1 MIRFL
6 LKGIL
11 HDRSRSLLPIVVVT
25 LGVALTVL
33 LTCWIEGI
41 MTDSLR
47 MNANFNTGHLKVITR
62 ALAEDETQMA
72 PDMALTGADSLT
84 QALKSSFPDVQWV
97 SRIRFGGLVD
107 FPDSSGNTL
116 VQGPVAG
123 WGIDLLTPGTGEPE
137 RFNLSEAITRGHLPA
152 QPGEALISEAFADR
166 FGIKTGD
173 HFTLFTSTMEGGMA
187 LKNFVVSGMVRFG
200 MNTLDRGSI
209 IAHLGDVREAL
220 RMEDAATEILGYQ
233 TNDYDHEAATTVMT
247 DFNHT
252 SDSTDMY
259 APQMIRL
266 KDQGGMAD
274 YLDISDRVGGLLV
287 FVFVMAMAV
296 VLWNTGLL
304 GGLRRYTE
312 FGLRLAMGEAK
323 KHIYRTLLLEALL
336 IGIIGSV
343 TGTLL
348 GLGVSYYLQ
357 EVGLQFGDAMKN
369 ASMMIPAVIRA
380 KIVPEAFYIGFIPGV
395 LAMLLGNALSGR
407 GIYKRQTASLFKELE
422 A

>member
-11 HDRSRSLLPIVVVT
+11 HDRSRSLLPVVVVT
-25 LGVALTVL
+25 LGVALSVL

-62 ALAEDETQMA
+62 ALAEDESQVT
-72 PDMALTGADSLT
+72 PDVALTGVDTLT
-84 QALKSSFPDVQWV
+84 RKLAAAFPDIQWV

-107 FPDSSGNTL
+107 FPDSTGNTRA
-116 VQGPVAG
+116 QGPVVG
-123 WGIDLLTPGTGEPE
+123 WGIDMVTPGSEEKE
-137 RFNLSEAITRGHLPA
+137 RFSLEEAVTRGHLPVR
-152 QPGEALISEAFADR
+152 PGEALISEAFASR
-166 FGIKTGD
+166 FGIRTGD
-173 HFTLFTSTMEGGMA
+173 RFTLFTSTMEGGMA

-200 MNTLDRGSI
+200 MNSLDRGSI
-209 IAHLGDVREAL
+209 IAHLEDVRDAL
-220 RMEDAATEILGYQ
+220 RMEDASTEILGYQ
-233 TNDYDHEAATTVMT
+233 KNDYDHEAATTVMT
-247 DFNHT
+247 AFNLT
-252 SDSTDMY
+252 IDTTDLY
-259 APQMIRL
+259 TPQMIRL

-274 YLDISDRVGGLLV
+274 YLDISDRLGGLLV

-312 FGLRLAMGEAK
+312 FGLRLAMGEEK
-323 KHIYRTLLLEALL
+323 KHIYRTLLVEALL

-348 GLGVSYYLQ
+348 GLGVSWYLQ

-369 ASMMIPAVIRA
+369 ASMMIPTVIRA
-380 KIVPEAFYIGFIPGV
+380 KIVPSAFYIGFIPGV
-395 LAMLLGNALSGR
+395 GAMLLGNALSGR